1 MQIRPLRLSALL
13 CTAALS
19 ALAAQDFHSLGLQQF
34 AAHRFTEAESSFHHA
49 IDADKNNVEAYKDLG
64 RAEVELKKYNE
75 AYHTW
80 LKAEQLNPKDPKTKY
95 YLGRLFY
102 EADFPNE
109 AAAWLREALK
119 LAPHDYAAMTYL
131 GLSAEALSYG
141 DVAFKLYRN
150 AIAESVAAQSPY
162 SWAFL
167 SLGKL
172 LQKRG
177 DADEAL
183 KILEQGSQKCP
194 EAHEL
199 SAFGQL
205 LMTRNQPRRA
215 ELVLRQAIKLDSSL
229 SEAHYRLAL
238 LLESSGRAVEAKTEM
253 AAFQQ
258 SKEHEK
264 EVPKITAIRK

>member
-1 MQIRPLRLSALL
+1 MRLLVLLYALGSV
-13 CTAALS
+13 CAGDW
-19 ALAAQDFHSLGLQQF
+19 LAVGQQQS
-34 AAHRFTEAESSFHHA
+34 AAHQFLEAESSFQRA
-49 IDADKNNVEAYKDLG
+49 IDADKNNAEAYKALG
-64 RAEVELKKYNE
+64 RVEVELKKYNE
-75 AYHTW
+75 AYHAW
-80 LKAEQLNPKDPKTKY
+80 LKAEHLDPNCAKTKY

-102 EADFPNE
+102 EADLPNQ

-141 DVAFKLYRN
+141 DVALKLYGN

-162 SWAFL
+162 SWAYL

-177 DADEAL
+177 ETDRAF
-183 KILEQGSQKCP
+183 KVLEQGSQKCP

-199 SAFGQL
+199 SALGQL
-205 LMTRNQPRRA
+205 LITRSQPGRA
-215 ELVLRQAIKLDSSL
+215 EQVLRQALKLDPSL

-238 LLESSGRAVEAKTEM
+238 LLESSGRAADARTEM
-253 AAFQQ
+253 AAF
-258 SKEHEK
+258 EHAKAQEK
-264 EVPKITAIRK
+264 EIPKITAIRK